1 MILCSGVLFV
11 GYGAHVTPRIFQEN
25 FIDVM
30 VNIDRIDR
38 ASGIPLVNVMM
49 WCGLCRSALIT
60 LGINCNSRSRH
71 YQLCQSEIES
81 G

>member
-38 ASGIPLVNVMM
+38 EVGIPLVGVMM
-49 WCGLCRSALIT
+49 RRSALQP
-60 LGINCNSRSRH
+60 S
-71 YQLCQSEIES
+71 QSDTIEACTTPANQRYL
-81 G
+81 